1 MRSLAEAKRRSA
13 KGVREKWELY
23 CCSSLYSEKDLGRKL
38 LRCSRCRAVYYK
50 DRATQI
56 SHWSVHKRFCRAPDW
71 ERIRKMSIKQMCDAI
86 ELVVGNTGRSLD
98 DDLASD
104 LGPMLSEIRSRL
116 LKGDRS
122 TDQVSE
128 DFGEHLEESARV
140 FMRPETMIDRYF
152 SNLWATP
159 LTANLIMGDPLMSME
174 VQKMRTRYPGA
185 DPQYSSLSAKEQKEW
200 SEWERKNLVNP
211 IGVWANFVYTF
222 LVRTATTAHVS
233 DSSHHDGKG
242 PFRFMLPWASRNL
255 IRLSFVTTRRALAL
269 WYDAD
274 VRKSI
279 GGSMVPAASLA
290 LTALSYVAG
299 LRTYSLEE
307 FYGTERESDYLERK
321 VPRDERANIVGFN
334 FARIISAMISELR
347 GGGRQCSY
355 AFKLFKSLSKFD
367 KYDFPV
373 SPYGDTLRGLRERA
387 EAAVDLFWL
396 AMRPEEHAISEASKK
411 YLVADNFDDAKDAV
425 VSTTK
430 KIENAMKLMQYLC
443 KTKCVKILEQ
453 VCVGGVRGRSQEAV
467 YGRVFEEK
475 SELKRDSSSMKSFFK
490 YCLSQ
495 AMSAGLLPLQM
506 TCRKGAAAL
515 QWPERDHYVPV
526 LSDKLRDRNVIDN
539 IGSFLL
545 NDPPNISF
553 YGIFLNWQKIIEQPV
568 QAPDMKHITKH
579 SSNANGPIRKKE
591 GHRKERNKGQLSSKC
606 IVCGKPSTSKCGRCC
621 SASYCG
627 KACQLKDWRTHKLEC
642 GRMAEMEKKKRIAKS
657 LDGLTVRRLFRKG
670 ETEFFMFWRTMESVS
685 KRILTVTQR
694 INCDVEI
701 PSVHDISQMQCK
713 SPKRN
718 MNLIIVVAPKN
729 KLMSLKEEKVMADG
743 DEVVSPDFWIG
754 KHRFH
759 MIFQRAETKYIPI
772 YLRCKSGEV
781 SIGAFKGAYF
791 RATPLML
798 GKTGMNSTIDLYW
811 PPNPGGDSRFESKGT
826 HFGESDV
833 SNYQRC
839 IGVVRTNMVDKWL
852 TLKHVREFLKQ
863 QGADVHNLE
872 EKVCGFDSD
881 EEVLPIVLCM
891 NEISSIKTPKD
902 YERCEIHQRHC
913 RFTEEAGNYFK
924 NIGFKTLFNPFVSL
938 EKPFRVLSCGG
949 IED

>member
-1 MRSLAEAKRRSA
+1 MSVPTAAAEFAQEIWAADDFVAKA
-13 KGVREKWELY
+13 RERVE
-23 CCSSLYSEKDLGRKL
+23 
-38 LRCSRCRAVYYK
+38 
-50 DRATQI
+50 
-56 SHWSVHKRFCRAPDW
+56 H
-71 ERIRKMSIKQMCDAI
+71 
-86 ELVVGNTGRSLD
+86 SLD
-98 DDLASD
+98 KPDSGLDKSK
-104 LGPMLSEIRSRL
+104 IRSIYWKVFLGCVDRKDKSIWKNQVEAQRNEYQEY
-116 LKGDRS
+116 LKDM
-122 TDQVSE
+122 T
-128 DFGEHLEESARV
+128 
-140 FMRPETMIDRYF
+140 
-152 SNLWATP
+152 
-159 LTANLIMGDPLMSME
+159 
-174 VQKMRTRYPGA
+174 A
-185 DPQYSSLSAKEQKEW
+185 DP
-200 SEWERKNLVNP
+200 
-211 IGVWANFVYTF
+211 
-222 LVRTATTAHVS
+222 
-233 DSSHHDGKG
+233 
-242 PFRFMLPWASRNL
+242 
-255 IRLSFVTTRRALAL
+255 
-269 WYDAD
+269 
-274 VRKSI
+274 
-279 GGSMVPAASLA
+279 
-290 LTALSYVAG
+290 
-299 LRTYSLEE
+299 
-307 FYGTERESDYLERK
+307 
-321 VPRDERANIVGFN
+321 
-334 FARIISAMISELR
+334 
-347 GGGRQCSY
+347 
-355 AFKLFKSLSKFD
+355 
-367 KYDFPV
+367 
-373 SPYGDTLRGLRERA
+373 
-387 EAAVDLFWL
+387 
-396 AMRPEEHAISEASKK
+396 ASKK
-411 YLVADNFDDAKDAV
+411 DMDLDLNNPLSQGNDNPWTQYYENMELCKVIQLDLDRTHPGSAFFQDKKIQKQMLNILFVWSKMNPDYSYRQGMNELLSPILLTLSNDADKAANESPPNSSGESGEVFRLLMSKKFIEHDSFVVFNKLMSHMRQYFAV
-425 VSTTK
+425 VKPTSPQRQSRLVSKPFVPQQTP
-430 KIENAMKLMQYLC
+430 IV
-443 KTKCVKILEQ
+443 TKCENLQQKILKSVDKVLHRHLEDEDVQ
-453 VCVGGVRGRSQEAV
+453 PTLYLLRWVRLLFAREFHILDVQLIWDHVFALATYSPRKELELPLMDYFCVAMCLYVRADLLRGDNSTCLRRLLSFPPVGQMATLVQRAVQLMRGKHLRSVKPAAPRSTKGGKAAIRGIRGGQTPTKRAVDQRFTGKGIAASVGGNVRNILNYVPSI
-467 YGRVFEEK
+467 
-475 SELKRDSSSMKSFFK
+475 
-490 YCLSQ
+490 
-495 AMSAGLLPLQM
+495 
-506 TCRKGAAAL
+506 GAAVAGGSGGKDQAREAEVKAL
-515 QWPERDHYVPV
+515 
-526 LSDKLRDRNVIDN
+526 K
-539 IGSFLL
+539 
-545 NDPPNISF
+545 
-553 YGIFLNWQKIIEQPV
+553 
-568 QAPDMKHITKH
+568 T
-579 SSNANGPIRKKE
+579 
-591 GHRKERNKGQLSSKC
+591 
-606 IVCGKPSTSKCGRCC
+606 
-621 SASYCG
+621 
-627 KACQLKDWRTHKLEC
+627 
-642 GRMAEMEKKKRIAKS
+642 RMAEMEKKKRIAKS